1 MEKQAAAGKSRALS
15 ICGIEWAG
23 AHRKA
28 CLGAALAANCS
39 CPDPFPEGKGEE
51 QERKSRQAK
60 TMEEAE
66 MPGRCQQPIVAGATP
81 EERDP
86 ANWPPQALEALQQV
100 LDRSRVDAGPAVR
113 DTFEHP
119 ERRMCA
125 TEFVTFWNASRMKAM
140 ATVGEARP
148 HIAPV
153 HAEFVNGRLRSTIYE
168 NAVRR
173 RDLRA
178 NPNVALT
185 TWGPGGATAIVY
197 GRARE
202 IPDSTRETRPG
213 ATGKPRRT
221 VALDI
226 EVTRIYAM
234 RARSEP
240 VGG

>member
-1 MEKQAAAGKSRALS
+1 
-15 ICGIEWAG
+15 
-23 AHRKA
+23 
-28 CLGAALAANCS
+28 
-39 CPDPFPEGKGEE
+39 
-51 QERKSRQAK
+51 
-60 TMEEAE
+60 
-66 MPGRCQQPIVAGATP
+66 VASATP

-86 ANWPPQALEALQQV
+86 ANWPPEALEALQRV
-100 LDRSRVDAGPAVR
+100 LDRSRTEAGQAVR
-113 DTFEHP
+113 DTFDHP
-119 ERRMCA
+119 ERQM
-125 TEFVTFWNASRMKAM
+125 TVFEFVTFWNSSRMKAM
-140 ATVGEARP
+140 ATVGKSGTP

-153 HAEFVNGRLRSTIYE
+153 HAEFANGRLRSTIYE

-202 IPDSTRETRPG
+202 VPDSLRDTRPG
-213 ATGKPRRT
+213 ATGKARRT

-234 RARSEP
+234 KERSEP
-240 VGG
+240 LRQ

>member
-1 MEKQAAAGKSRALS
+1 MSES
-15 ICGIEWAG
+15 
-23 AHRKA
+23 
-28 CLGAALAANCS
+28 
-39 CPDPFPEGKGEE
+39 
-51 QERKSRQAK
+51 ERISSQGCR
-60 TMEEAE
+60 
-66 MPGRCQQPIVAGATP
+66 RPIVAEATA

-86 ANWPPQALEALQQV
+86 ANWPREALDRLQRI
-100 LDRSRVDAGPAVR
+100 LDWSRGTAGQAVR

-119 ERRMCA
+119 ERRMTA
-125 TEFVTFWNASRMKAM
+125 AEFVTFWNSSRMKAM
-140 ATVGEARP
+140 ATVGKTRP

>member
-1 MEKQAAAGKSRALS
+1 VKRSGQTTSEHS
-15 ICGIEWAG
+15 C
-23 AHRKA
+23 RK
-28 CLGAALAANCS
+28 
-39 CPDPFPEGKGEE
+39 
-51 QERKSRQAK
+51 
-60 TMEEAE
+60 
-66 MPGRCQQPIVAGATP
+66 PIVAGATP

-86 ANWPPQALEALQQV
+86 TNWPREALDRLQRI
-100 LDRSRVDAGPAVR
+100 LDRSRGAAGQAVR

-119 ERRMCA
+119 ERQMTA
-125 TEFVTFWNASRMKAM
+125 FEFVTFWNSSRMKAM
-140 ATVGEARP
+140 ATVGRAQP

-202 IPDSTRETRPG
+202 VPDSLRETRPG
-213 ATGKPRRT
+213 ATGKARRT

-234 RARSEP
+234 KERSGP
-240 VGG
+240 VSQ